1 MNFHAINIK
10 TLGIQTGRLAV
21 LAFVLIV
28 CAEAQAPQ
36 TVQLTVDY
44 SDGVQEQFVLPLKT
58 GMTVYDAM
66 ILAQANPH
74 GLKFGC
80 DQKYPCDGPRANRFL
95 GYINDVRNQGGGAS
109 AKNWLLWVNNI
120 FSDQGF
126 GVCKIGAA
134 DKVLWKFDTFR
145 NQKSGKA
152 CR

>member
-1 MNFHAINIK
+1 MTLPNIK
-10 TLGIQTGRLAV
+10 TLRIQTLRLAS
-21 LAFVLIV
+21 LAFVLIA
-28 CAEAQAPQ
+28 CAGAQAPQ

-44 SDGVQEQFVLPLKT
+44 NDGVQEQFVLPLKT

-80 DQKYPCDGPRANRFL
+80 DPKYPCDGPPANRL
-95 GYINDVRNQGGGAS
+95 LSYIDDVRNQGGGSS
-109 AKNWLLWVNNI
+109 AKNWLLRVNNV

-134 DKVLWKFDTFR
+134 DKVLWKFDTFQ
-145 NQKSGKA
+145 NQKPGKA